1 MSLMMMTI
9 ADEALEAA
17 EDRQIVDGL
26 HEIERRLGRL
36 IDGTELIDGYSSA
49 IDLLIAGY
57 AIDDVIHKINLN
69 AH

>member
-1 MSLMMMTI
+1 
-9 ADEALEAA
+9 
-17 EDRQIVDGL
+17 
-26 HEIERRLGRL
+26 
-36 IDGTELIDGYSSA
+36 LIDGYSSA